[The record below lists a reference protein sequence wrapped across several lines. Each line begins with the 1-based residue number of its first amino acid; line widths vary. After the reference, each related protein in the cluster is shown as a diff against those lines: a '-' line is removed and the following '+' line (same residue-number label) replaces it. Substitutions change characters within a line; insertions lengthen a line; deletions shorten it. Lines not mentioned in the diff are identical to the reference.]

1 MLKHNERAEVQHES
15 EKHTTV
21 LNVKQ
26 FCALMGIKGDGE
38 ESSEG
43 GSPVV
48 HSHHHHHHEESKEA
62 GHMSHEEEDECK
74 MPECFAKKYHIK
86 SFGSYKSVQ
95 ST

>member
-1 MLKHNERAEVQHES
+1 MQHDS

-26 FCALMGIKGDGE
+26 FCALMGIKVDGE

-48 HSHHHHHHEESKEA
+48 HSHHHHHHHEESKEG

-74 MPECFAKKYHIK
+74 MPECFAKK
-86 SFGSYKSVQ
+86 
-95 ST
+95 